1 MSTTPN
7 MNLTLPTVSQTTGP
21 SWASQINTAFSTI
34 DSHSHT
40 TGNGVAITTAA
51 LDIDDDLSFGQNA
64 ALNLSSVGLVNQV
77 STPSSLRLYVT
88 GDDLWYSYDGITP
101 VQITTGGS
109 IAGATGNIS
118 GMSPPA
124 AVIFDSGTG
133 TFTFWSNQPLNQQ
146 ATLVSAQ
153 LRLRASAVANPVT
166 IAASASGSTY
176 TLTLPDAPPGSAGLV
191 GFSSGGALSAVTPN
205 STLTITSSSITVAT
219 NGITPTQLDAF
230 AVTTAKIAN
239 NAVTQAKME
248 TKSPTS
254 SGLITF
260 TITATTAW
268 TFVTNSSLS
277 INAVAGRPVWVW
289 LQTEPNGSAGN
300 VNSVNDPSGNDI
312 RVRILD
318 VVGSSIQFLAHTTL
332 GVDSGY
338 SPSVISFAFV
348 PANTGAYDISLY
360 GKNNTGL
367 LTSQLAITNVR
378 LNAFQL

>member
-1 MSTTPN
+1 
-7 MNLTLPTVSQTTGP
+7 MNLTLPTVSQTPGP
-21 SWASQINTAFSTI
+21 SWANQINSDLTVI
-34 DSHSHT
+34 DSHNHT

-64 ALNLSSVGLVNQV
+64 ALNLSSIGLVNQA
-77 STPSSLRLYVT
+77 STPNSLRLYVT
-88 GDDLWYSYDGITP
+88 GNDLWYSYDGITP

-133 TFTFWSNQPLNQQ
+133 TFTFWSNQSLNQQ

-153 LRLRASAVANPVT
+153 LRLRASIVAAPVT

-176 TLTLPDAPPGSAGLV
+176 TLTLPDAPPGSAGLI
-191 GFSSGGALSAVTPN
+191 GFSSGGALSAVTAN

-219 NGITPTQLDAF
+219 NGITPTQLNAS

-248 TKSPTS
+248 MKSPS
-254 SGLITF
+254 SSNVINQ
-260 TITATTAW
+260 TISNNLTYPPVA
-268 TFVTNSSLS
+268 NSSFS
-277 INAVAGRPVWVW
+277 ISLVEGRPVWIF
-289 LQTEPNGSAGN
+289 LQSNYGSSGN
-300 VNSVNDPSGNDI
+300 VVSTDSPSGNNIKVRVTDPSTAYSDI
-312 RVRILD
+312 SEI
-318 VVGSSIQFLAHTTL
+318 TL
-332 GVDSGY
+332 GNNQTYAPSIVSCVYVPMFTGSHTIELRAKTNGLGVFP
-338 SPSVISFAFV
+338 SPPYV
-348 PANTGAYDISLY
+348 
-360 GKNNTGL
+360 
-367 LTSQLAITNVR
+367 LTINNVR

>member
-88 GDDLWYSYDGITP
+88 GNDLWYSYDGITP

-133 TFTFWSNQPLNQQ
+133 TFTFWSNQSLNQQ

-176 TLTLPDAPPGSAGLV
+176 TLTLPNAPPGSAGLV
-191 GFSSGGALSAVTPN
+191 GFSSGGVLSAVTAN

-219 NGITPTQLDAF
+219 GGVTATQLASQSVTQSKMELKSAGYGSLTG
-230 AVTTAKIAN
+230 AVTVNGPASTVVK
-239 NAVTQAKME
+239 V
-248 TKSPTS
+248 
-254 SGLITF
+254 
-260 TITATTAW
+260 
-268 TFVTNSSLS
+268 LS
-277 INAVAGRPVWVW
+277 AQNYVAGRPVYIC
-289 LQTEPNGSAGN
+289 LTGLFNDGSTPNPVSC
-300 VNSVNDPSGNDI
+300 S
-312 RVRILD
+312 
-318 VVGSSIQFLAHTTL
+318 VVGSVYLYLLVTQPNGTNTHFSFTPLTPFTTAL
-332 GVDSGY
+332 PAISGLFNVAV
-338 SPSVISFAFV
+338 SGSH
-348 PANTGAYDISLY
+348 NISLVCY
-360 GKNNTGL
+360 IPSSGSSLVINNV
-367 LTSQLAITNVR
+367 AIQ
-378 LNAFQL
+378 AFQL